1 MTQLPGTAATG
12 IEDPGAIRVPHRYI
26 TSPAGHV
33 CRSLVCHVSFQVCP
47 DSAVPIA
54 TMSSSLAACPRHILD
69 LDLIETLTEQ
79 TTSACAFN
87 APLNTRMEYDLNST
101 CHGMDFTVQTALS
114 LFIFPDL
121 LFYPCLS

>member
-1 MTQLPGTAATG
+1 MFAEVLSVMSLFKSVLTVPCQLQP
-12 IEDPGAIRVPHRYI
+12 
-26 TSPAGHV
+26 
-33 CRSLVCHVSFQVCP
+33 
-47 DSAVPIA
+47 
-54 TMSSSLAACPRHILD
+54 MSSSLAACPRHILD

-79 TTSACAFN
+79 TTSACAFS